1 VRGDLRFEAE
11 ADCLDDG
18 DVVSPDPPLDPD
30 VLLPDDEVESAPED
44 VEPDRTLVTDSVTD
58 SVVAEPELTLPVA
71 SFTLPVT
78 ASVVS
83 FTAPVKS
90 SVASTPLPMASVISP
105 VWVVTVG
112 TVEFSVS
119 AGSSWIPA
127 AALPDSPPKTS
138 ETKSRMR
145 IAADAILRW
154 GYPRSV
160 GLNRPESGE
169 TYETAASPSS
179 DLTSAKKSGSGRTR

>member
-1 VRGDLRFEAE
+1 VRGDPRFEAE
-11 ADCLDDG
+11 ADCLDDV
-18 DVVSPDPPLDPD
+18 DVVSPDPPLDTD
-30 VLLPDDEVESAPED
+30 VLLPDDEVESAPDD

-83 FTAPVKS
+83 
-90 SVASTPLPMASVISP
+90 STLPMASVISP
-105 VWVVTVG
+105 VWVVAVE

-119 AGSSWIPA
+119 AGSSSIPA

-145 IAADAILRW
+145 AADVILRW

>member
-1 VRGDLRFEAE
+1 VRGDPRFEAE
-11 ADCLDDG
+11 ADCLDDV

-30 VLLPDDEVESAPED
+30 VLLPDDEVESAPDD
-44 VEPDRTLVTDSVTD
+44 VEPDRTLVTDS
-58 SVVAEPELTLPVA
+58 VAEPELTLPVA

-83 FTAPVKS
+83 STASVKS
-90 SVASTPLPMASVISP
+90 SVASTLPMASVISP
-105 VWVVTVG
+105 VWVVAVE
-112 TVEFSVS
+112 TVEVSVS

-138 ETKSRMR
+138 ETKRRMR
-145 IAADAILRW
+145 AADAILKW

>member
-1 VRGDLRFEAE
+1 VRGDPRFEAE
-11 ADCLDDG
+11 ADCLDDV
-18 DVVSPDPPLDPD
+18 DVVSPDPPLDMD
-30 VLLPDDEVESAPED
+30 VLLPDDEVESAPDD
-44 VEPDRTLVTDSVTD
+44 VEPDRTLVTDP
-58 SVVAEPELTLPVA
+58 VVAEPELTLPVA

-83 FTAPVKS
+83 STASVTS
-90 SVASTPLPMASVISP
+90 SVASSTLPMASVISP
-105 VWVVTVG
+105 VWVVAVE

-160 GLNRPESGE
+160 RLNRPESCE

>member
-1 VRGDLRFEAE
+1 VRGDPRFEAE
-11 ADCLDDG
+11 ADCFDDV
-18 DVVSPDPPLDPD
+18 DVVSPDPPLDMD
-30 VLLPDDEVESAPED
+30 VLLPDDEVESAPDD
-44 VEPDRTLVTDSVTD
+44 VEPDRTLVTDS
-58 SVVAEPELTLPVA
+58 VAEPELTLPVA

-105 VWVVTVG
+105 VWVVAVE

-145 IAADAILRW
+145 AADAILRW

-160 GLNRPESGE
+160 GLNWPESGE

>member
-1 VRGDLRFEAE
+1 MRGDPRFEAE

-30 VLLPDDEVESAPED
+30 VLLPDDEVESAPDD
-44 VEPDRTLVTDSVTD
+44 VEPDRTLVTDP
-58 SVVAEPELTLPVA
+58 VVAEPELTLPVASLTLPVA

-83 FTAPVKS
+83 STASVTS
-90 SVASTPLPMASVISP
+90 SVASSTLPMASVISP
-105 VWVVTVG
+105 VWVVTVDS
-112 TVEFSVS
+112 VEFSVS

-127 AALPDSPPKTS
+127 PALPDSPPKTS
-138 ETKSRMR
+138 ETKSRIR

-160 GLNRPESGE
+160 GLNRPESCE
-169 TYETAASPSS
+169 TYETAASRAA
-179 DLTSAKKSGSGRTR
+179 T